1 MRIIYPDYICIIER
15 TTKDWRIKQPQKV
28 FWRSPDSNI
37 PLNREKRE
45 ETYGLNSKEM
55 LLSLFRQYLGK
66 IGFYIVNMRDREY
79 HYCGLTSQDIKEKL
93 LDLCITRRDPMEGK
107 I

>member
-1 MRIIYPDYICIIER
+1 MGIIYPDYICIVEK
-15 TTKDWRIKQPQKV
+15 TGSDWRIKQPQKV
-28 FWRSPDSNI
+28 FWRAEDSNI
-37 PLNREKRE
+37 PKKRENRE
-45 ETYGLNSKEM
+45 ETYGLNYKEM

-79 HYCGLTSQDIKEKL
+79 YYCGLTQQNIQEKL
-93 LDLCITRRDPMEGK
+93 FDLGITKRDPMEGK